1 MGGIHETTGEM
12 ERLRDRKKERWK
24 ERKDGDSERWRERE
38 QENKSY
44 MRLDFLQVPHIGYL
58 ILVASL
64 SEAGSHAQSEL
75 QYKKCLG

>member
-1 MGGIHETTGEM
+1 META
-12 ERLRDRKKERWK
+12 
-24 ERKDGDSERWRERE
+24 RERE

>member
-1 MGGIHETTGEM
+1 MEGIHETA
-12 ERLRDRKKERWK
+12 RKKQRNK
-24 ERKDGDSERWRERE
+24 QINKDGRREKMETARERE

-64 SEAGSHAQSEL
+64 CMGPSFAQSEL

>member
-1 MGGIHETTGEM
+1 MEGIHETA
-12 ERLRDRKKERWK
+12 RKKQRNK
-24 ERKDGDSERWRERE
+24 QINKDGRREKMETARERE